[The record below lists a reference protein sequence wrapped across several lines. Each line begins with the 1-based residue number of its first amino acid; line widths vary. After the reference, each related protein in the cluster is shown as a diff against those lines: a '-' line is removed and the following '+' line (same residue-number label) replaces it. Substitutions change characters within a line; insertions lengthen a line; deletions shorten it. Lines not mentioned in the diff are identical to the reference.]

1 MVPTASNRKV
11 VTSPNVQRSR
21 PALVSNVCMGG
32 FLFSARVHPVESTH
46 ASHSLARGPGP
57 LRHGR
62 LPPRA
67 GLRHWLSVSFVP
79 IQSRR
84 RSRPVAHLQN
94 GHVSRWSWPR
104 QRLRRGVHLLR
115 DVVETAARWLSEQE
129 AGVLVAVLLVL
140 LAVFGFVKIAEELSE
155 GELAKLDEWLLLLFR
170 VPGQPH
176 VPVGPPWLM
185 EAAQDITVLGGR
197 TMLIAVT
204 VVVTGYL
211 ALERK
216 FGAMWLVLVAI
227 GTGGLLSILMKQAF
241 GRGRPDLV
249 PHLVAVTSPSFP
261 SGHSMLAAIMY
272 LTLGALLARFAT
284 RRRTKAYLITVAL
297 LATFVVGGSRVYL
310 GVHYPSDVVAGWCAG
325 LVWALV
331 CWLVARYLQYRGTVD
346 RSGRV

>member
-1 MVPTASNRKV
+1 
-11 VTSPNVQRSR
+11 
-21 PALVSNVCMGG
+21 
-32 FLFSARVHPVESTH
+32 
-46 ASHSLARGPGP
+46 
-57 LRHGR
+57 
-62 LPPRA
+62 
-67 GLRHWLSVSFVP
+67 
-79 IQSRR
+79 
-84 RSRPVAHLQN
+84 
-94 GHVSRWSWPR
+94 
-104 QRLRRGVHLLR
+104 VHLLR